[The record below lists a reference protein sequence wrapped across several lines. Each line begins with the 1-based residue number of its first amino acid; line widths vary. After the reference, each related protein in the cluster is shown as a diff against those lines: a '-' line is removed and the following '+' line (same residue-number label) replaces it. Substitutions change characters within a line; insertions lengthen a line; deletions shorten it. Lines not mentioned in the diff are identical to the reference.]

1 MRNFVSEFAVSDAAS
16 PHGCD
21 SREIL
26 EMGFSFQINPV
37 ANSQR
42 RSGGLP
48 RAGDFCG
55 WKGP

>member
-1 MRNFVSEFAVSDAAS
+1 MSEFAVSDAVS

-42 RSGGLP
+42 RSGGWP
-48 RAGDFCG
+48 RAGDFSD